1 MMQLRRLSAL
11 FLVLIAG
18 CASAFAQDWPARPIR
33 VIVPFSAG
41 SASDIIPRL
50 VLEQIS
56 AHLGQPI
63 VVENRVGGSGSIGT
77 AAVANAAPDGYTLL
91 ANSSAF
97 TVTPWTMPNLPY
109 DIIRDFISVTSL
121 AVLPNVLVIAPS
133 KGIRSAREL
142 AEAAR
147 AKGGMTYATAG
158 AGSATH
164 VSGELFRLSGKFE
177 ATAVPFKGGPEALT
191 EVMTGRVDFYMVPIL
206 PALSLLRDGKLL
218 PLAVSTSRRATALP
232 DVPTTV
238 EAGFPD
244 SEYNYWVGLFAP
256 AKTPPEIVAR
266 LNAAA
271 QKALN
276 APELKAK
283 LAQLGAD
290 PMLMSQP
297 EFAAYIQKETLQMRD
312 VVKAAGMGK

>member
-1 MMQLRRLSAL
+1 MLPMRLSLLLL
-11 FLVLIAG
+11 FVLGVGAP
-18 CASAFAQDWPARPIR
+18 SSAQDWPARPIR
-33 VIVPFSAG
+33 AIVPFSAG

-50 VLEQIS
+50 VLEQMS
-56 AHLGQPI
+56 AQLGQP
-63 VVENRVGGSGSIGT
+63 VVIENRVGGSGAIGS

-97 TVTPWTMPNLPY
+97 TVTPWTVPNLPY
-109 DIIRDFISVTSL
+109 DIIKDFVSVASF
-121 AVLPNVLVIAPS
+121 AVLPNVLVISPS
-133 KGIRSAREL
+133 KGIRTVQEL
-142 AEAAR
+142 AAEAR
-147 AKGGMTYATAG
+147 RKGTLTYATAG

-164 VSGELFRLSGKFE
+164 VSGELLRLSGKFE
-177 ATAVPFKGGPEALT
+177 ATAIPFKGGPEALT

-206 PALSLLRDGKLL
+206 PALPLLRDGKLL
-218 PLAVSTSRRATALP
+218 PLAVSTSQRATALP

-266 LNAAA
+266 LNEAAR
-271 QKALN
+271 KALQT
-276 APELKAK
+276 PELKAK

-290 PMLMSQP
+290 PMIMSQAD
-297 EFAAYIQKETLQMRD
+297 FAAYIQKETLQMRD
-312 VVKAAGMGK
+312 VVKAAGLGK